1 MTLARSVMVLA
12 LVVVAGLSTSLA
24 HAQYAPLLP
33 ASATSTP
40 RGVYLHARTG
50 QSDPWATLCVAPCER
65 IELVRDVMLGLSLD
79 GQDVRDAG
87 RFTIEEGAALHLRF
101 ESQQRTRTYGLV
113 LTVIGVVGALTL
125 GIGGTVAWLSA
136 GGQGDMT
143 GPVTAMATGAGVL
156 ALGLSF
162 GIVLMNEG
170 DHVEITLAPR

>member
-1 MTLARSVMVLA
+1 MAVARQGIPLA
-12 LVVVAGLSTSLA
+12 LVLLGWLFAGVA
-24 HAQYAPLLP
+24 HAQLAPLRT
-33 ASATSTP
+33 ASATSAP
-40 RGVYLHARTG
+40 RGVYLHARTTE
-50 QSDPWATLCVAPCER
+50 SAPWTTLCVAPCAR
-65 IELVRDVMLGLSLD
+65 LELVPEVLLGLSLD
-79 GQDVRDAG
+79 GEDVRAAG
-87 RFTIEEGAALHLRF
+87 RFSIDEGAALRLRL
-101 ESQQRTRTYGLV
+101 ESQERTRTYGLV
-113 LTVIGVVGALTL
+113 LAVVGIVGALTL

>member
-1 MTLARSVMVLA
+1 MARLGIPFALA
-12 LVVVAGLSTSLA
+12 LVGWLVAGVA
-24 HAQYAPLLP
+24 HAQFAPLRA
-33 ASATSTP
+33 ASATSEP
-40 RGVYLHARTG
+40 HGVYLHARTVE
-50 QSDPWATLCVAPCER
+50 SDPWTTLCVAPCAR
-65 IELVRDVMLGLSLD
+65 VELVPDVLLGLSLD
-79 GQDVRDAG
+79 GEDVRAAG
-87 RFTIEEGAALHLRF
+87 RFSIDEGAALRLRF

-113 LTVIGVVGALTL
+113 LTVIGIVGALTL